1 MAKPLTIDEIKSMLL
16 LMEAEVYEEHKVC
29 SWEHSG
35 VYSDG
40 TERPERA
47 YSTDTYIVAMHKTLE
62 HNGRFLGGARGKTHS
77 KNCVRAWNVA
87 YKRLLNDINRIQQR
101 AVST

>member
-16 LMEAEVYEEHKVC
+16 LMNVAVFEEHKVC
-29 SWEHSG
+29 SWEYSG
-35 VYSDG
+35 IYYIG
-40 TERPERA
+40 TARTMRT
-47 YSTDTYIVAMHKTLE
+47 YSTDTYTVTMHKTLE

-77 KNCVRAWNVA
+77 KDRVRAWNVA
-87 YKRLLNDINRIQQR
+87 YRRLLNGIDKRQR